1 MWSRWAGLGRRLWS
15 NAMTTPANLP
25 AVIPTA
31 DLALI
36 EVPIDALAQPHLPL
50 ILADA
55 GFLSTLKTVESQV
68 TALRISDTQ
77 SAQQAAD
84 LLARLTTAGKKLNE
98 TRLALNRPF
107 QAQQDR
113 INELAKAPAARI
125 ENLKQ
130 SLKVAQTNYANKVQR
145 EADEAEKAK
154 QAEIKRLESIA
165 KLEREREDARLAEIE
180 RQAEEARSKQ
190 KFEVIDD
197 DEPAP
202 EPDPTPPELTPTE
215 KALEAVRYAPVP
227 VVAKASGVS
236 FKTTLVPVVV
246 DLMALPEHFV
256 ERIAKI
262 GAIRSTFCTGW
273 KAEQPLPVCPG
284 VKFEVKK
291 EPVSTGKGAF

>member
-1 MWSRWAGLGRRLWS
+1 
-15 NAMTTPANLP
+15 MTAPAQPLE
-25 AVIPTA
+25 
-31 DLALI
+31 LI

-55 GFLSTLKTVESQV
+55 SFLTTLKTVESQV
-68 TALRISDTQ
+68 TALKITDTQ

-130 SLKVAQTNYANKVQR
+130 SLKVSQTNYVNKVQR
-145 EADEAEKAK
+145 EADEAERAR
-154 QAEIKRLESIA
+154 QTEIKRLEAIA

-202 EPDPTPPELTPTE
+202 EPEATPPELTPTE
-215 KALEAVRYAPVP
+215 RALEAVRYAPVP

-284 VKFEVKK
+284 VEFQVKK

>member
-1 MWSRWAGLGRRLWS
+1 
-15 NAMTTPANLP
+15 MTTSSSLP
-25 AVIPTA
+25 AVIPPA
-31 DLALI
+31 PLELI
-36 EVPIDALAQPHLPL
+36 EVPIDALAKPTHPL
-50 ILADA
+50 ILCDKAFITTLTNVEKEVDA
-55 GFLSTLKTVESQV
+55 LKVITDAKSN
-68 TALRISDTQ
+68 
-77 SAQQAAD
+77 QAAAN
-84 LLARLTTAGKKLNE
+84 LLVRLTGAGTKIEKDRKTFKQPYLDMG
-98 TRLALNRPF
+98 TRIDEVARTV
-107 QAQQDR
+107 QTR
-113 INELAKAPAARI
+113 I
-125 ENLKQ
+125 
-130 SLKVAQTNYANKVQR
+130 
-145 EADEAEKAK
+145 EKAK
-154 QAEIKRLESIA
+154 NTVKAAQTAYDDEQNRLAKIAEESRLAEIKRLEAIA

-197 DEPAP
+197 DEPEP
-202 EPDPTPPELTPTE
+202 EATPPELTPTE

-284 VKFEVKK
+284 VEFQIKK